1 MSYTPIYKTYENSA
15 QCREDRTQDT
25 KQPCVLY
32 KGQKQIQKTNEG
44 RKEELMYYSFNLNL
58 FSSVCVII
66 CYKN

>member
-44 RKEELMYYSFNLNL
+44 RK
-58 FSSVCVII
+58 
-66 CYKN
+66 